1 MNKRTSLELCSKE
14 VIKRNIMIG
23 KNEIETI
30 LLMTTGTA
38 LMEYMEEYTGRIKS
52 EQAIEERFLDEKAT
66 LQKLKIGKSTL
77 AKFRREGILSY
88 YTITPKSF
96 LYDLNEINELI
107 ESKKVSKF

>member
-1 MNKRTSLELCSKE
+1 
-14 VIKRNIMIG
+14 MIG
-23 KNEIETI
+23 KKEIETI

-38 LMEYMEEYTGRIKS
+38 LMEYMKEYSEKIKS
-52 EQAIEERFLDEKAT
+52 EQVIEDRFLDEKAT

-77 AKFRREGILSY
+77 AKFRREGVLSY

-96 LYDLNEINELI
+96 LYDLHEINELI